1 MIHETFTVKEIDK
14 IPKDSNKPAIK
25 VINKIFSKVSRIY
38 AKSEL
43 NDNEIILDV
52 NSDLFVLK
60 EGDRIEILLKESP
73 IYDKKIKDLGPDQ
86 FDFEYLVNLEFEYIK
101 SYEYVMHGVIFHSG
115 IEDGK
120 IFIYASFG
128 GLLMKYFGRA
138 TILSMDSIKLDK
150 KILLGV
156 NRNGIIG
163 PNDDYYSEIEN
174 C

>member
-1 MIHETFTVKEIDK
+1 MIHEYLEVKEIDK

-43 NDNEIILDV
+43 NGNEIILDV
-52 NSDLFVLK
+52 NSDLFILK
-60 EGDRIEILLKESP
+60 EGDKIEILLKESP
-73 IYDKKIKDLGPDQ
+73 FYDKKNKDIGQ
-86 FDFEYLVNLEFEYIK
+86 GIFDFENLGEFEYTK
-101 SYEYVMHGVIFHSG
+101 NYEYVMHGVIFHSG

-138 TILSMDSIKLDK
+138 SLLSMDNIKLDK
-150 KILLGV
+150 KILLMV
-156 NRNGIIG
+156 NKQLNNISTDG
-163 PNDDYYSEIEN
+163 D